1 MNTDNSERT
10 LQLGRLG
17 RTIGL
22 DGGLLFHAAGPAEA
36 DLLEPGLTVMAEGHG
51 EQRIRDWRRHNR
63 GIVVFFEGI
72 RRVETARALTNAV
85 LSVSSSSLPADVGVS
100 DLRDG
105 LIGLKVLLDGTEIGT
120 VRDVAGLTG
129 FEYVTLEPGGQLIPL
144 NAPYVTVSSTQ
155 LELTD
160 PPEGLV

>member
-1 MNTDNSERT
+1 MNPDITERT

-36 DLLEPGLTVMAEGHG
+36 ELLEPGLTVLAEGHK
-51 EQRIRDWRRHNR
+51 ELRIRDWRRHNR

-72 RRVETARALTNAV
+72 RRLETARSLTNSV
-85 LSVSSSSLPADVGVS
+85 LSISSAGLPAAVGAS

-105 LIGLKVLLDGTEIGT
+105 LIGLPVLLDGTEVGR
-120 VRDVAGLTG
+120 VREVAGLAG
-129 FEYVTLEPGGQLIPL
+129 FEYLELEPGGQLIPL
-144 NAPYVTVSSTQ
+144 NAPYVAVGSDELQ
-155 LELTD
+155 LND